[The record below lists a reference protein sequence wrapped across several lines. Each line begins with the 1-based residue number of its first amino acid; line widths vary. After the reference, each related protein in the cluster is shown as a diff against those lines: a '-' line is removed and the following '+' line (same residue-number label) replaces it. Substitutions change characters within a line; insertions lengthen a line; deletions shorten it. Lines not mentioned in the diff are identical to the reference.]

1 MYYTYILKSSIDGT
15 KYIGHTVDLKKRL
28 KEHNQGQSKYT
39 STKAPFVLIWYCA
52 FKTKE
57 KAVSFEKYL
66 KSSSGFA
73 FSNKRLI

>member
-15 KYIGHTVDLKKRL
+15 KYIGHTSDLKNRV
-28 KEHNQGQSKYT
+28 KEHNRRQSKYT
-39 STKAPFVLIWYCA
+39 STKAPFVLVWYCA

-57 KAVSFEKYL
+57 KAISFERYL

-73 FSNKRLI
+73 FANKRLI

>member
-1 MYYTYILKSSIDGT
+1 MYYTYILKSAVDGT
-15 KYIGHTVDLKKRL
+15 KYIGHTTDLKNRL

-39 STKAPFVLIWYCA
+39 STKIPFVLVWYCA

-57 KAVSFEKYL
+57 KAINFEKYL

-73 FSNKRLI
+73 FTNKRLV

>member
-15 KYIGHTVDLKKRL
+15 KYIGHTSNLKNRL

-39 STKAPFVLIWYCA
+39 STKVPFVLIWYCA

-57 KAVSFEKYL
+57 KALNFEKYL

-73 FSNKRLI
+73 FTNKRLI